1 MKKVIVKSLYD
12 AFEYVM
18 EHFYLLG
25 QEEHAVRKD
34 TYAVI
39 SIQDSYTGGIGFQF
53 TKTDFCKG
61 VLTLLV
67 DDKQTETGRTV
78 LFSEKN
84 AQQII
89 DFIEDYLY
97 VDTLLVHCYG
107 GQSRSAAVGA
117 FAVKMLGG
125 DNSEAFSKR
134 TPNMHIYKTLE
145 NAWEERIRLNEAEK
159 RFSTATDRVALD
171 LMRDNKPD
179 FTRLCELSRLFSG
192 NEGFEN
198 WEGITNGQ
206 KS

>member
-1 MKKVIVKSLYD
+1 MKRVIVKSLYD

-25 QEEHAVRKD
+25 KEETAVRKD

-39 SIQDSYTGGIGFQF
+39 SMQDSYTGGIGFQF

-67 DDKQTETGRTV
+67 DDKQTETGSTL
-78 LFSEKN
+78 LFSEEN
-84 AQQII
+84 AHQII
-89 DFIEDYLY
+89 EFIEDYLY

-145 NAWEERIRLNEAEK
+145 NVWEERIKLNEEEK
-159 RFSTATDRVALD
+159 KFGMSNESVTLD
-171 LMRDNKPD
+171 LIRGNKPD
-179 FTRLCELSRLFSG
+179 FTRLCELSRLLSG